1 MSYHTPQYF
10 LEDYADVLFFQSDG
24 TIRTGENHHTVTST
38 MDMATM
44 NHMGTTVN
52 DTGISIMQMWP
63 LSNPPTDSPK
73 NSIFEGDVFYSHND
87 HQFCVYNPDS
97 LDVPR
102 GMVYHTSEQY
112 FGLCNEPCD
121 WKYVGHID
129 LHLFNVPRYIRSDD
143 ELNKFL
149 PNYDAW
155 FANLLLHNQ
164 SAIDQGT
171 ASKVNHIIRRLLVSP
186 EEVQNSFWFKR
197 EFARHFAPATFKAQ
211 RTFPSFCTEG
221 FFIDNLVA
229 PLTFPHYSAQEPG
242 QVAFQ
247 PIDPS
252 MREADRQIR
261 TKPGRYLNKFLDL
274 DSDQVRKCV
283 SIENGDRSVQ
293 LKFAKT
299 VDEFTNVY
307 LRGPSSCMSH
317 GIDWY
322 DASASTERLPV
333 SIFANGDIEVAYL
346 EIDGGIIPARVIVV
360 QSDMEMLD
368 IYCNNDAMDGA
379 RGELLSQLRD
389 AGYSYNS
396 TALVGQKIERIPID
410 DDEDVFVCPYIDC
423 GGLPVSD
430 TGDYLQICHE
440 GEGEMIA
447 DYQTG
452 VCRSTSK
459 HCNHCDQDH
468 DSETEYV
475 EDVGDVCE
483 GCIENDF
490 VYAYCRGNERFINR
504 EDAIFV
510 ESMGEWYLGS
520 TLVLEYYN
528 IYICSVT
535 DEYYHTDDLVTC
547 QVSNDYVHEDEVSY
561 IGNGL
566 HVSNEYAVY
575 SDYLGRHLIEADA
588 VEISM
593 DDGTSDWFPDD
604 EIEHS
609 EYHQQSIPTCL
620 ASEID
625 GDYYWTSHL
634 VCDEVGNYSLLE
646 ITTPITLETAA

>member
-1 MSYHTPQYF
+1 MSYHTPQF
-10 LEDYADVLFFQSDG
+10 FVQDYAMSLFFVDDG
-24 TIRTGENHHTVTST
+24 TLVKGENNHTNINT
-38 MDMATM
+38 MDKTT
-44 NHMGTTVN
+44 MGT
-52 DTGISIMQMWP
+52 MQIWP
-63 LSNPPTDSPK
+63 LSANPNTHNLED
-73 NSIFEGDVFYSHND
+73 FVEGDVIQSGSNLI
-87 HQFCVYNPDS
+87 VYNPDT
-97 LDVPR
+97 LDIPR
-102 GMVYHTSEQY
+102 GMLYHDNLKTFQALMASTTTTTYE
-112 FGLCNEPCD
+112 GN
-121 WKYVGHID
+121 ID

-149 PNYDAW
+149 PNYDEW
-155 FANLLLHNQ
+155 FKNLVIQNQ

-247 PIDPS
+247 PIDPV

-299 VDEFTNVY
+299 VEEFTNVY

-317 GIDWY
+317 GIGWY
-322 DASASTERLPV
+322 DASASTGRLPV

-346 EIDGGIIPARVIVV
+346 ELDGGIIPARVLVV
-360 QSDMEMLD
+360 QSSMEMLD
-368 IYCNNDAMDGA
+368 VYCNNDAMDGA
-379 RGELLSQLRD
+379 RGALLSQLRD
-389 AGYSYNS
+389 AGYSFNS

-410 DDEDVFVCPYIDC
+410 GDDVFVCPYIDC

-440 GEGEMIA
+440 SEGEMIA

-452 VCRSTSK
+452 VCRSNSK
-459 HCNHCDQDH
+459 HCDHCEQDH
-468 DSETEYV
+468 DSQTEYV

-483 GCIENDF
+483 GCIENEF

-504 EDAIFV
+504 EEAIFV
-510 ESMGEWYLGS
+510 ESMGEWYLG
-520 TLVLEYYN
+520 TTQVLEYYN

-547 QVSNDYVHEDEVSY
+547 QVSNEYVHEDEVSY

-575 SDYLGRHLIEADA
+575 SNHLDRHLIENDA

-625 GDYYWTSHL
+625 GDHYWTSHL

>member
-1 MSYHTPQYF
+1 MSYHTPQF
-10 LEDYADVLFFQSDG
+10 CVQDYAMSLFFVDDG
-24 TIRTGENHHTVTST
+24 TVVTGENNHTNITT
-38 MDMATM
+38 MDKTT
-44 NHMGTTVN
+44 MGT
-52 DTGISIMQMWP
+52 MQIWP
-63 LSNPPTDSPK
+63 LSANPNTHNLED
-73 NSIFEGDVFYSHND
+73 FVEGDVIQSGSNLI
-87 HQFCVYNPDS
+87 VYNPDT
-97 LDVPR
+97 LDIPR
-102 GMVYHTSEQY
+102 GMLYHDNLETFQAVMASATHPYATYE
-112 FGLCNEPCD
+112 GN
-121 WKYVGHID
+121 ID

-149 PNYDAW
+149 PNYDEW
-155 FANLLLHNQ
+155 FKNLVLHNQ

-211 RTFPSFCTEG
+211 RTFPSFCTED

-247 PIDPS
+247 PIDPV

-299 VDEFTNVY
+299 VEEFTNVY

-317 GIDWY
+317 GIGWY
-322 DASASTERLPV
+322 DASASTGRLPV

-346 EIDGGIIPARVIVV
+346 ELDGGIIPARVIVV

-379 RGELLSQLRD
+379 RGELHSQLRD
-389 AGYSYNS
+389 AGYSYNT

-410 DDEDVFVCPYIDC
+410 ESVFVCPYIDC
-423 GGLPVSD
+423 GGLPVID

-440 GEGEMIA
+440 SEGDMIA

-452 VCRSTSK
+452 VCRSNSK
-459 HCNHCDQDH
+459 HCDHCEQDH
-468 DSETEYV
+468 DSQTEYV

-483 GCIENDF
+483 GCIENEF

-504 EDAIFV
+504 EEAIFV
-510 ESMGEWYLGS
+510 ESMGEWYLG
-520 TLVLEYYN
+520 TTQVLEYYN

-547 QVSNDYVHEDEVSY
+547 QVSNEYVHEDEVSY

-575 SDYLGRHLIEADA
+575 SNHLDRHLIENDA